1 MGMFD
6 YITYEGHKYQTKDT
20 NQQALDDYEI
30 REDGTLWREC
40 YTIVLHDDPD
50 SWLKIRMERKDLY
63 WKFEEEFDGAIR
75 FYREDKENGGW
86 KADNWIEYKALFMD
100 GKMIKIEKIDKQN

>member
-40 YTIVLHDDPD
+40 YTMELHDDPD
-50 SWLKIRMERKDLY
+50 GWLKIRIERKNHY
-63 WKFEEEFDGAIR
+63 WKFEEEFDGLIR

-100 GKMIKIEKIDKQN
+100 GKMIKIEKIDSGD